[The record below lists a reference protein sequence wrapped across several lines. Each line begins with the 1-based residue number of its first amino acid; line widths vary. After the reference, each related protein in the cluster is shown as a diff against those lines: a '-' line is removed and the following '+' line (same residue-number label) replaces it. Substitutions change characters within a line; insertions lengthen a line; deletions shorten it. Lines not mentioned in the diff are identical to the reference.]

1 MFSLKDDEEGLTH
14 YGQSIGGME
23 KFDHIELS
31 ENELEDGKTRHYS
44 SLFFTTSYIS
54 EDIGDTHFGGFLRK
68 KQKIS
73 ETEDVVKVMIICGG
87 FDCD

>member
-1 MFSLKDDEEGLTH
+1 MSWRMVKQDTFL
-14 YGQSIGGME
+14 
-23 KFDHIELS
+23 
-31 ENELEDGKTRHYS
+31 S
-44 SLFFTTSYIS
+44 SLFLTSYIS